1 METENGSV
9 LTVTFY
15 ISNKSFVNQCCEE
28 KRYLASNNVISF
40 FFFFFSFFPLLHF
53 ESSLYFKTEK
63 YLQVLMPVMLTSL
76 AVFTD
81 GPSKMLL

>member
-40 FFFFFSFFPLLHF
+40 FPSLFSHCYTLNLLYTLKQKNTCR
-53 ESSLYFKTEK
+53 S
-63 YLQVLMPVMLTSL
+63 
-76 AVFTD
+76 
-81 GPSKMLL
+81 

>member
-28 KRYLASNNVISF
+28 KRYLASNNVIF
-40 FFFFFSFFPLLHF
+40 FFSFSFFPLLHF